1 MATLDVAGTYAGKH
15 ILMTGVTGFVGKAL
29 LAWLMV
35 HHPDV
40 RKITCIVRPKA
51 KKSPRER
58 VADVL
63 HTPPLQVVR
72 DRMGAGLE
80 AWVSERIDAVSG
92 DLARP
97 LVGLSAADRD
107 RLLGDVDILVNV
119 AAQVDFTPPLNDA
132 LVTNVEGALGALELA
147 RQLGVPYCH
156 VSTCYVAGYAKGFI
170 AEEIRPFECPN
181 QDITSFDPEKELRLV
196 TRLVQRIMED
206 REDPTLPAPRRRLRT
221 EGEAR
226 SRALGWPN
234 TYTYTKSLAEKLISL
249 RAGDVRYCVV
259 RPAIVESAWKF
270 PLPGWSEGGNGSASF
285 ILMGYVGQR
294 WSPSDDRVVLDL
306 VPVDLVAKGL
316 ALAIAALLNDVH
328 QQVYQ
333 LGTSDLNP
341 LHCRR
346 VTEIVN
352 VWRHKQAEDPNRT
365 ALEKL
370 FLRNTDSVSQS
381 ALIYDN
387 LSAPAVARLAG
398 RVSGWL
404 RDAPVAKGGPVERAF
419 QRARNMTEALERTT
433 KGIEAIYEVYRP
445 FVTEVDVRYKT
456 RAIVEAAAML
466 SPAEQALYAYDA
478 ADIDWFSY
486 FHDQHLPG
494 LEEWI
499 FPEMYRKLK
508 KGITPDP
515 ITPPPIPGDLLDLL
529 ERAVGSWADN
539 PFLRRVPVDGRE
551 ESLTYADVQER
562 ATFAARRLA
571 QAGVVPGDRVLL
583 LVDRGPEWAI
593 AYFGALYA
601 GATAVPVDITSPPD
615 TLVRLGDRSRASAWI
630 VSRSLS
636 IKPEIAAI
644 LPVGKTWLAEVICAP
659 RPWVGTENLP
669 ALPTIDRDPGRIASI
684 LFTSGTT
691 GLPRGVMLSHGNFL
705 AVLRGAHGVYGL
717 GQEDRFLSLLPLH
730 HSFEFTAGL
739 LFPMSRG
746 ASIAYPG
753 KFTAESLGEILD
765 TVQPT
770 AMVGVPALWTAL
782 ARKVN
787 QGLDDL
793 PGPARKVFQE
803 LMRHHGTIRDDFG
816 INLGPLLFL
825 PVHRALGGS
834 LRHLVSGASA
844 LPESVLRDYY
854 RWGFHLT
861 SGYGLTEA
869 APVLS
874 VAPPGTKRGDTVGP
888 PIVGV
893 DVRISEPGPDGIGE
907 IVARGPNVMQ
917 GYLDDPEATKQAIRG
932 GWLHTGDLGRIDD
945 DGNVIIVGR
954 AKDVIVASSG
964 ENVYP
969 DELEDRLQGLAEVD
983 EIAIVGLPDGLGGEK
998 VVCVVV
1004 PTEAETMV
1012 GSPVVETSIRRSI
1025 AGATATLPQYW
1036 RPQEIRFRKTKL
1048 PRNAT
1053 LKVSRKELRQQLLDE
1068 KPAVREVVDPTVPDT
1083 GRWLVE
1089 AMARAAGVPAGQ
1101 VNGATRL
1108 GDDLPI
1114 DSLAWLDL
1122 HGLIERRQGHCPP
1135 LEELVAMA
1143 TVGDVLDA
1151 VLGRQKSRGGP
1162 RVPLF
1167 YGADGK
1173 ALDAPV
1179 KAVQPLSRLPEGV
1192 REIAS
1197 AAIRK
1202 GHGRLSGAVLDVDV
1216 SGQAFI
1222 PEDRAVLVVSNHASH
1237 VDSGVLRYAL
1247 GKLGDDLPLLAAQDY
1262 FFGTFAK
1269 DLFFGDLLDM
1279 VPADRHKAGLSGVRN
1294 ALRILESGRSL
1305 GIFPEGTRSRDGSM
1319 AEFKPGAILI
1329 ALNAGVDMLPV
1340 HIEGTHDVLRAGSSI
1355 PRGRRARVRIGRPIP
1370 HALLADRVRVQ
1381 GVSMQAAADML
1392 RESVRMLSLGGD
1404 ALGPWDGTKVV
1415 G

>member
-1 MATLDVAGTYAGKH
+1 MATLNVAATYAGKH
-15 ILMTGVTGFVGKAL
+15 VLMTGVTGFVGKAF
-29 LAWLMV
+29 LAWLMC
-35 HHPDV
+35 HHPDI
-40 RKITCIVRPKA
+40 RKVTCIVRPKG
-51 KKSPRER
+51 KKPPKDR

-63 HTPPLQVVR
+63 ASPPLQVVR
-72 DRMGAGLE
+72 DQLGAELDG
-80 AWVSERIDAVSG
+80 WVAERIDAVSG
-92 DLARP
+92 DLSRP
-97 LVGLSAADRD
+97 LVGLSPVDID
-107 RLLGDVDILVNV
+107 RLTRDVDVLVNI

-132 LVTNVEGALGALELA
+132 LVTNVHGALGALELA
-147 RQLGVPYCH
+147 RRLGVPYCH
-156 VSTCYVAGYAKGFI
+156 VSTCYVAGIAKGFI
-170 AEEIRPFECPN
+170 PEEIRPGCPN
-181 QDITSFDPEKELRLV
+181 PEIKGFDAEQEVKLASRLV
-196 TRLVQRIMED
+196 DRITED
-206 REDPTLPAPRRRLRT
+206 KDDPTQPAPRRRLRT
-221 EGEAR
+221 EGETR

-234 TYTYTKSLAEKLISL
+234 TYTYTKSLAEKLIL
-249 RAGDVRYCVV
+249 RRAGDVPFCIV

-270 PLPGWSEGGNGSASF
+270 PLPGWSEGGNGSASS
-285 ILMGYVGQR
+285 ILLAYVGQR
-294 WSPSDDRVVLDL
+294 WTPSTDTVVLDL

-316 ALAIAALLNDVH
+316 ALAVAALLNGVH
-328 QQVYQ
+328 RQVYQ

-341 LHCRR
+341 LYVRR
-346 VTEIVN
+346 TTELVN
-352 VWRHKQAEDPNRT
+352 VWRHRQADDPNRN

-370 FLRNTDSVSQS
+370 FLRNTDSISDS
-381 ALIYDN
+381 STLYEN
-387 LSAPAVARLAG
+387 LSAPAISRLAG

-404 RDAPVAKGGPVERAF
+404 RDAPIAKGGPVERAV
-419 QRARNMTEALERTT
+419 QRARNVTEAVERTT
-433 KGIEAIYEVYRP
+433 KGIEAIYDVYRP

-456 RAIVEAAAML
+456 RSIVEAAAML
-466 SPAEQALYAYDA
+466 SDEERAIYAYDA
-478 ADIDWFSY
+478 DQIDWYRY
-486 FHDQHLPG
+486 FHEQHLPG

-508 KGITPDP
+508 QGITPDP

-529 ERAVGSWADN
+529 ERSTTDYGSS
-539 PFLRRVPVDGRE
+539 PFLRRVPLDGRE
-551 ESLTYADVQER
+551 QTYTYADVQER
-562 ATFAARRLA
+562 AIYAGRRLA
-571 QAGVVPGDRVLL
+571 HAGVKPGDRVLL
-583 LVDRGPEWAI
+583 LIERGPEWAI
-593 AYFGALYA
+593 AYFGSLYA
-601 GATAVPVDITSPPD
+601 GATAVPVDTTSPPD
-615 TLVRLGDRSRASAWI
+615 TLARLGDRSQARAWV
-630 VSRSLS
+630 VSRALLA
-636 IKPEIAAI
+636 KPEIAGVIPDGLAQ
-644 LPVGKTWLAEVICAP
+644 VAEVLCAGKP
-659 RPWVGTENLP
+659 HGNGEPLP
-669 ALPTIDRDPGRIASI
+669 QLPQLAREPSRIASI

-691 GLPRGVMLSHGNFL
+691 GVPRGVMLSHQNFL

-717 GQEDRFLSLLPLH
+717 GPSDRFLSLLPLH

-793 PGPARKVFQE
+793 PGPARKALNEV
-803 LMRHHGTIRDDFG
+803 MRHNGTIRDDFG

-907 IVARGPNVMQ
+907 IVARGPNVMV
-917 GYLDDPEATKQAIRG
+917 GYLDDPDSTKATVRG

-945 DGNVIIVGR
+945 EGNVIIVGR

-969 DELEDRLQGLAEVD
+969 DELEDRLQGLADVEELAV
-983 EIAIVGLPDGLGGEK
+983 VGLPDGLGGEK

-1004 PTEAETMV
+1004 PTDADAMF
-1012 GSPVVETSIRRSI
+1012 GSPVVEASIRKSI
-1025 AGATATLPQYW
+1025 AGATAALPPYW

-1048 PRNAT
+1048 PRTAT

-1068 KPAVREVVDPTVPDT
+1068 KPAVREAADPSVPDT

-1089 AMARAAGVPAGQ
+1089 AMARAAGVPAAQ

-1122 HGLIERRQGHCPP
+1122 YGLIERRQGAVPP

-1151 VLGRQKSRGGP
+1151 VLGRQKSKIGP

-1167 YGADGK
+1167 FGADGRS
-1173 ALDAPV
+1173 LDAPS
-1179 KAVQPLSRLPEGV
+1179 KAVQPTTRLPEGV
-1192 REIAS
+1192 REVAS
-1197 AAIRK
+1197 TAVRR
-1202 GHGRLSGAVLDVDV
+1202 GHGWLSGAVLDIDV

-1222 PEDRAVLVVSNHASH
+1222 PEDRPVLVVANHASH
-1237 VDSGVLRYAL
+1237 VDSGVLRHAL
-1247 GKLGDDLPLLAAQDY
+1247 GRLGDDLPLLAAQDY

-1269 DLFFGDLLDM
+1269 DLLFGDLLDM
-1279 VPADRHKAGLSGVRN
+1279 VPADRHKAGLAGVRS

-1305 GIFPEGTRSRDGSM
+1305 GIFPEGTRSRDGSL

-1340 HIEGTHDVLRAGSSI
+1340 HIEGTHDVLRAGAMV
-1355 PRGRRARVRIGRPIP
+1355 PRGRRARVRVGRAIP
-1370 HALLADRVRVQ
+1370 HALLERRVRVE
-1381 GVSMQAAADML
+1381 GVSMQAAADLL

-1404 ALGPWDGTKVV
+1404 ALGPWGDTKVV